1 MEELLLHL
9 KQSSIFRVGL
19 YPLSSSLATLSQATH
34 SVDLMIYMVGGGN
47 GQQSGSYDGNG
58 TKNQTLPVL
67 QAMYN
72 QRLFSSSRV
81 SFILAQ
87 LIQIIQNAAADSQ
100 RAVGQISLMTETQ
113 LKLLPDPKKD
123 LHWYGPIYQTET

>member
-9 KQSSIFRVGL
+9 KQSSLFRVGL
-19 YPLSSSLATLSQATH
+19 YSLSSSLATLSQATH
-34 SVDLMIYMVGGGN
+34 SADLMLYIVGGGN
-47 GQQSGSYDGNG
+47 GLQSASYDGNG

-67 QAMYN
+67 QAIYN

-81 SFILAQ
+81 YFILAQ